1 MQILG
6 PKKMGERSAQ
16 VGLFSGLFQHAARVL
31 QALLWP
37 GGDGHLTMDSEIQ
50 NRI

>member
-1 MQILG
+1 MMQILG

-16 VGLFSGLFQHAARVL
+16 VGLFQHAARVL